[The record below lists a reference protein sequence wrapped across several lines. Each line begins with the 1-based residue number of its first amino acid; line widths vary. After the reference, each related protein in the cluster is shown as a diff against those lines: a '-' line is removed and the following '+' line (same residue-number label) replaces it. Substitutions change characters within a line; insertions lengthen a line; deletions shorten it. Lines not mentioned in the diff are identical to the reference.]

1 MRKDF
6 ENLDWS
12 YLHEASIDQCWE
24 IIKTKIHECMNGN
37 IPKVNYSKDNRL
49 KPVRMAVKI
58 KKSIK
63 KKKYILYKKFLN

>member
-12 YLHEASIDQCWE
+12 YLHEASINQCWE
-24 IIKTKIHECMNGN
+24 IVKTRIHKSMNGYVQ
-37 IPKVNYSKDNRL
+37 KVKYSKDNRL